1 MCESL
6 CCWLHFVVLMQLIN
20 AKGGNCKTTPWQK
33 HKSKK
38 QPDMTETSP
47 WLWWVTTRAKQ
58 QWAAVALDEIEQVNA
73 WGMTWGGII
82 LIRHTDSS
90 RGLDLSPFFPAIT
103 HFACTATVSFQWVID
118 FFLFSN
124 FNANEFSSYLSAML
138 LAQVAQWMCQMKC
151 VTQAPGPWDNC
162 AAFTQSFVC
171 VYVCVCVC
179 ITEN

>member
-1 MCESL
+1 MPLSSWQLCLLSDRISVIKHDSLSFFTETLKVSLPPFADYTFDLLWIALFVMCESL

-20 AKGGNCKTTPWQK
+20 AKGGNCKTAPWQK

-58 QWAAVALDEIEQVNA
+58 QWAAVALEEIERVNA

-90 RGLDLSPFFPAIT
+90 RGLDLSPFFQP
-103 HFACTATVSFQWVID
+103 
-118 FFLFSN
+118 
-124 FNANEFSSYLSAML
+124 
-138 LAQVAQWMCQMKC
+138 
-151 VTQAPGPWDNC
+151 
-162 AAFTQSFVC
+162 
-171 VYVCVCVC
+171 
-179 ITEN
+179 